1 MTAGPQTKAALDGL
15 FKDVYGDSLKSL
27 IPDFGI
33 LTKKI
38 KFSTSEKL
46 GRDFVQA

>member
-1 MTAGPQTKAALDGL
+1 MSAHTKSTLDGL
-15 FKDVYGDSLKSL
+15 FKDVYGDKLDSL

-33 LTKKI
+33 LTKRI
-38 KFSTSEKL
+38 GFSSAKKT